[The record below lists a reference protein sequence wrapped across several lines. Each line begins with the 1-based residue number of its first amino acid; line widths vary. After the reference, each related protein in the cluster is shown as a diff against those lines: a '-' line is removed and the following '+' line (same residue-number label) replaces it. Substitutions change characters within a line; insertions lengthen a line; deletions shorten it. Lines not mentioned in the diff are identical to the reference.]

1 MINIGEWIDGDSK
14 RFAAAI
20 LKMILL
26 YTLGILES
34 IGCMSRQLGIHIAGF
49 LIIRKVS
56 GQGILYCRIILEKL
70 SGVLKVKQIPK
81 FKTRIR
87 ERNMNALC
95 ISHFLCFGEQFVF
108 GRDRIRGI
116 IVHITVCNDPYSI
129 AIGYRKLIF
138 ALVFHSF
145 PNQSEVI
152 GFAPFGVAADHAN
165 INVGLA
171 AAIMFK
177 ILRLSL
183 RTLRHNQND
192 RFYFSASLSTLFN
205 LSTRAILQPSLD
217 KRNCTKTADQIS
229 LFYFGVL
236 ANGKIIKGEQVCGCG
251 LLIFSVNQI

>member
-152 GFAPFGVAADHAN
+152 GFPPLVWLPTTR
-165 INVGLA
+165 ISMLVWR
-171 AAIMFK
+171 
-177 ILRLSL
+177 LR
-183 RTLRHNQND
+183 
-192 RFYFSASLSTLFN
+192 
-205 LSTRAILQPSLD
+205 
-217 KRNCTKTADQIS
+217 
-229 LFYFGVL
+229 
-236 ANGKIIKGEQVCGCG
+236 
-251 LLIFSVNQI
+251 